1 MAWPVCPYFRLGAN
15 FRPKARQIDVAN
27 CRKFVAPPRWH
38 GTGEDRSQVIDFLAG
53 LDVSIFQALNNF
65 CGWNPWLDHIIFHG
79 ELLKGTLFIGIFGL
93 LWYWPDKDMPLRRE
107 TFVIMMPVVALSL
120 VVNRAIST
128 LLPFRN
134 RPMYSIGANAPA
146 FEWHPDLEHWS
157 SFPSD
162 NATFF
167 FAIATGLWLISKRW
181 GLFFGVFATFV
192 SLARV
197 YQGVHYPGDILL
209 GALIGIS
216 ISLAVIREPVRKL
229 IAAPILALEP
239 RYPSYFYGVFFLA
252 LAELSAGFPNFRS
265 FGVALVRLYTG
276 PPPTTDLH
284 SRTPALLQLQL
295 QQRHFGE
302 AAEPSAAPNQ

>member
-1 MAWPVCPYFRLGAN
+1 
-15 FRPKARQIDVAN
+15 
-27 CRKFVAPPRWH
+27 
-38 GTGEDRSQVIDFLAG
+38 VIDFLAG
-53 LDVSIFQALNNF
+53 LDVSIFRALNNF

-79 ELLKGTLFIGIFGL
+79 EKLLKGTLFIGIFGV
-93 LWYWPDKDMPLRRE
+93 LWHWPDKDMPRRRE
-107 TFVIMMPVVALSL
+107 TFVLMMPAVALSL

-128 LLPFRN
+128 LLPFRY

-146 FEWHPDLEHWS
+146 FEWRPDLENWS

-167 FAIATGLWLISKRW
+167 FAIAMGLWLISKRW

-197 YQGVHYPGDILL
+197 YQGLHYPGDVLV

-239 RYPSYFYGVFFLA
+239 RYPPYFYGVLFLA
-252 LAELSAGFPNFRS
+252 LAELSAGFPDFRIL
-265 FGVALVRLYTG
+265 GVAVVHLYTG
-276 PPPTTDLH
+276 VPPTSDLH
-284 SRTPALLQLQL
+284 SRTSAPLQQQQ
-295 QQRHFGE
+295 QQRHFEE